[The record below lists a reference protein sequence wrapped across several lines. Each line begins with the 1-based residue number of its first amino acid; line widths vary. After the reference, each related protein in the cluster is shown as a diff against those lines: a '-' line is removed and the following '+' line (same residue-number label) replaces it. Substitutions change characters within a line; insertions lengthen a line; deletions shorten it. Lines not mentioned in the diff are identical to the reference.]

1 MDKIASGLAPA
12 AAADIAIEDDSVSLL
27 ETLIPLAEHWK
38 LLAFGP
44 LAVGIVAFGIA
55 TLIPPTYTAIATM
68 LPPQQQQSAA
78 GSLLSSLGSLG
89 GLAGLAGG
97 ASGLRTPADQYVALM
112 QSATVSDRMIDQF
125 KLLDVYDQEYRIDA
139 RRALATNVHIA
150 VGKKDGLITIEV
162 DDKSPQRAAEM
173 ANRYVDE
180 LRRMTDTIAV
190 SEAQQ
195 RRKFFELQLRQTQE
209 KLVQAQQ
216 ALQASGFAQGALKA
230 EPKSAAE
237 AYARLRAE
245 LTAAE
250 VRLQTLR
257 GSLSDNTPEVQQQQ
271 NTLAA
276 LRGQV
281 ARLEQPAAAASGP
294 DYVSKYRE
302 FKYQETLF
310 DLFAK
315 QYELARVDESREGG
329 LIQVVDTAT
338 LPEKK
343 SKPKR
348 LFIALGATFASG
360 IVLVAAVMIRRW
372 WHAATTNP
380 ANTAPLERLRTALGR
395 RSQAAIRHHTT

>member
-1 MDKIASGLAPA
+1 MDKIASDLAPA
-12 AAADIAIEDDSVSLL
+12 AAADIDIEDDSVSLL
-27 ETLIPLAEHWK
+27 EAVVPLAERWK
-38 LLAFGP
+38 LLVFGP
-44 LAVGIVAFGIA
+44 LAAGLAAFGIA
-55 TLIPPTYTAIATM
+55 FLLPPIYTATTTL
-68 LPPQQQQSAA
+68 LPPQQQQSSAN
-78 GSLLSSLGSLG
+78 SLLSSLGSL
-89 GLAGLAGG
+89 AGLAGG
-97 ASGLRTPADQYVALM
+97 AAALRTPTDQYVALI
-112 QSATVSDRMIDQF
+112 QSATVSDRMVDQF
-125 KLLDVYDQEYRIDA
+125 RLMDVYDQKYRVDA
-139 RRALATNVHIA
+139 RRALATNVHIT
-150 VGKKDGLITIEV
+150 VGKKDGLIIVEV
-162 DDKSPQRAAEM
+162 DDTSPQRAAEM

-195 RRKFFELQLRQTQE
+195 RRKFFDLQLRQTQE

-271 NTLAA
+271 STLAA

-281 ARLEQPAAAASGP
+281 ARLEQPAVAASGP

-329 LIQVVDTAT
+329 LIQVVDAAT
-338 LPEKK
+338 PPERK

-360 IVLVAAVMIRRW
+360 IILIAAVLIRRSW
-372 WHAATTNP
+372 RATVADPTN
-380 ANTAPLERLRTALGR
+380 ADQIERLRKAFGR
-395 RSQAAIRHHTT
+395 RRSPT

>member
-1 MDKIASGLAPA
+1 MMDKALSDLGTAT
-12 AAADIAIEDDSVSLL
+12 ADITDEDDSVSLL
-27 ETLIPLAEHWK
+27 EAALPLAEHWK
-38 LLAFGP
+38 LLVIGP
-44 LAVGIVAFGIA
+44 LAAGLAAFGIA
-55 TLIPPTYTAIATM
+55 SLIPPTYTATTTL
-68 LPPQQQQSAA
+68 LPPQQQQSSAS
-78 GSLLSSLGSLG
+78 SLLSSLGSLG

-97 ASGLRTPADQYVALM
+97 STRTPADQYVALM
-112 QSATVSDRMIDQF
+112 QSATVSDRLVDQF
-125 KLLDVYDQEYRIDA
+125 KLMDAYDEKYRVDA
-139 RRALATNVHIA
+139 RRELAKYVRIT
-150 VGKKDGLITIEV
+150 VGKKDGLITVEV

-271 NTLAA
+271 STLAA

-281 ARLEQPAAAASGP
+281 ARLEQPATAASGP

-329 LIQVVDTAT
+329 LIQVVDAAAP
-338 LPEKK
+338 PEKK

-360 IVLVAAVMIRRW
+360 IILVAAVLIRRSW
-372 WHAATTNP
+372 RAAVADP
-380 ANTAPLERLRTALGR
+380 ANADQMERLRKAFGR
-395 RSQAAIRHHTT
+395 RGQTG

>member
-1 MDKIASGLAPA
+1 MMDKALSDLTPA
-12 AAADIAIEDDSVSLL
+12 RADVTDEDDSVSLL
-27 ETLIPLAEHWK
+27 EAAVPLAEHWK
-38 LLAFGP
+38 LLVIGP
-44 LAVGIVAFGIA
+44 LAAGLAAFGIA
-55 TLIPPTYTAIATM
+55 SLIPPTYTATTTL
-68 LPPQQQQSAA
+68 LPPQQQQSSAS
-78 GSLLSSLGSLG
+78 SLLSSLGSL
-89 GLAGLAGG
+89 AGLAGG
-97 ASGLRTPADQYVALM
+97 AASRTSADQYVALM
-112 QSATVSDRMIDQF
+112 QSATVSDRMVDQF
-125 KLLDVYDQEYRIDA
+125 KLLDVYEQKYRADA
-139 RRALATNVHIA
+139 RRALATNVHIT
-150 VGKKDGLITIEV
+150 VGKKDGLITVEV

-216 ALQASGFAQGALKA
+216 TLQASGFAQGALKA

-257 GSLSDNTPEVQQQQ
+257 GSLSDTTPEVQQQQ
-271 NTLAA
+271 STLAA

-329 LIQVVDTAT
+329 LIQVVDAAT
-338 LPEKK
+338 PPEKK

-348 LFIALGATFASG
+348 LFIALGATFGSG
-360 IVLVAAVMIRRW
+360 IILVVAVLIRRSW
-372 WHAATTNP
+372 RAVVADPTN
-380 ANTAPLERLRTALGR
+380 ADQIERLRKAFARR
-395 RSQAAIRHHTT
+395 RSPA

>member
-1 MDKIASGLAPA
+1 MMDKTASDLASA
-12 AAADIAIEDDSVSLL
+12 AAADITLEDDSVSLL
-27 ETLIPLAEHWK
+27 EAAVPLAEHWK
-38 LLAFGP
+38 LLVFGP
-44 LAVGIVAFGIA
+44 LAIGLAAFGIA
-55 TLIPPTYTAIATM
+55 TLIPPTYTATTTL
-68 LPPQQQQSAA
+68 LPPQQQQSSAS
-78 GSLLSSLGSLG
+78 SLLSSLGSL
-89 GLAGLAGG
+89 AGLAGG
-97 ASGLRTPADQYVALM
+97 AASGLRTPADQYVALM
-112 QSATVSDRMIDQF
+112 QSATVSDRMVDQF
-125 KLLDVYDQEYRIDA
+125 KLLDVYDQKYRVDA
-139 RRALATNVHIA
+139 RRALATNVHIT

-162 DDKSPQRAAEM
+162 DDKSPRRAADM

-271 NTLAA
+271 STLAA

-329 LIQVVDTAT
+329 LIQVVDAAT
-338 LPEKK
+338 PPEKK

-348 LFIALGATFASG
+348 LFIALGATFAGG
-360 IVLVAAVMIRRW
+360 IMLVAAVLIRRSW
-372 WHAATTNP
+372 RAAVADP
-380 ANTAPLERLRTALGR
+380 ANAHQMERLRKAFGR
-395 RSQAAIRHHTT
+395 RRQTG

>member
-1 MDKIASGLAPA
+1 MMDKASTDLSSA
-12 AAADIAIEDDSVSLL
+12 AVDVMDEDDSISLL
-27 ETLIPLAEHWK
+27 ETALPLAEHWK
-38 LLAFGP
+38 LLVVGP
-44 LAVGIVAFGIA
+44 LVAGLAAFGIA
-55 TLIPPTYTAIATM
+55 SLIPPTYTATTTL
-68 LPPQQQQSAA
+68 LPPQQQQSSAS
-78 GSLLSSLGSLG
+78 SLLSSLGSL
-89 GLAGLAGG
+89 AGLAGG
-97 ASGLRTPADQYVALM
+97 ASAVRTPADQYVALM
-112 QSATVSDRMIDQF
+112 QSATVSDRMVDQF
-125 KLLDVYDQEYRIDA
+125 KLLDVYDQKYRVDA
-139 RRALATNVHIA
+139 RRALAANVRIA
-150 VGKKDGLITIEV
+150 VGKKDGLITVEV

-257 GSLSDNTPEVQQQQ
+257 GSLSDSTPEVQQQQ
-271 NTLAA
+271 GTLAA
-276 LRGQV
+276 LRSQV

-329 LIQVVDTAT
+329 LIQVVDAAAP
-338 LPEKK
+338 PEKK

-348 LFIALGATFASG
+348 LFIAIGATFAGG
-360 IVLVAAVMIRRW
+360 IILIAAVLIRRSW
-372 WHAATTNP
+372 RAVITDPTN
-380 ANTAPLERLRTALGR
+380 ADQMERLREALQHRRNTA
-395 RSQAAIRHHTT
+395 

>member
-1 MDKIASGLAPA
+1 MDKPSTDLA
-12 AAADIAIEDDSVSLL
+12 AAEADVTDEDGSISLL
-27 ETLIPLAEHWK
+27 EAVVPLAEHWK
-38 LLAFGP
+38 LLVIGP
-44 LAVGIVAFGIA
+44 LVAGLAAFGIA
-55 TLIPPTYTAIATM
+55 SLIPPTYTATTTL
-68 LPPQQQQSAA
+68 LPPQQQQSSAS
-78 GSLLSSLGSLG
+78 SLLSSLGSL
-89 GLAGLAGG
+89 AGLAGG
-97 ASGLRTPADQYVALM
+97 ASALRTPADQYVALM
-112 QSATVSDRMIDQF
+112 QSATVSDRLVDRF
-125 KLLDVYDQEYRIDA
+125 KLLDVYDAKFRVDA
-139 RRALATNVHIA
+139 RRTLASSVRISI
-150 VGKKDGLITIEV
+150 GKKDGLITVEV

-180 LRRMTDTIAV
+180 LRHMTDTIAV

-195 RRKFFELQLRQTQE
+195 RRKFFEVQLRQTQE

-216 ALQASGFAQGALKA
+216 TLQASGFAQGALKA

-271 NTLAA
+271 STLAA
-276 LRGQV
+276 LRSQV

-329 LIQVVDTAT
+329 LIQVVDVAA

-348 LFIALGATFASG
+348 LFIALGAMFASG
-360 IVLVAAVMIRRW
+360 VILMAALLIRGSWR
-372 WHAATTNP
+372 ATIADPSN
-380 ANTAPLERLRTALGR
+380 AEQIGRLRNALGR
-395 RSQAAIRHHTT
+395 RRDPA

>member
-1 MDKIASGLAPA
+1 MMDKTASDLASA
-12 AAADIAIEDDSVSLL
+12 AAIDIDIEDDSVSLL
-27 ETLIPLAEHWK
+27 EAAVPLAEHWK
-38 LLAFGP
+38 LLVFGP
-44 LAVGIVAFGIA
+44 LAAGIVAFGIA
-55 TLIPPTYTAIATM
+55 YLIPPTYTATTTL
-68 LPPQQQQSAA
+68 LPPQQQQSSAS
-78 GSLLSSLGSLG
+78 SLLSSLGSL
-89 GLAGLAGG
+89 AGLAGG
-97 ASGLRTPADQYVALM
+97 AASGLRTPGDQYVALM
-112 QSATVSDRMIDQF
+112 QSATVSDRVVDQF
-125 KLLDVYDQEYRIDA
+125 KLLEIYDEKYRVDA
-139 RRALATNVHIA
+139 RRELAKNVRIT
-150 VGKKDGLITIEV
+150 VGKKDGLITVEV

-195 RRKFFELQLRQTQE
+195 RRKFFDLQLRQTQE

-216 ALQASGFAQGALKA
+216 TLQASGFAQGALKA

-271 NTLAA
+271 STLAA

-281 ARLEQPAAAASGP
+281 ARLEQPATAASGP

-329 LIQVVDTAT
+329 LIQVVDAAT
-338 LPEKK
+338 PPERK

-348 LFIALGATFASG
+348 LFVALGATLASG
-360 IVLVAAVMIRRW
+360 IILIAAVLIRRSW
-372 WHAATTNP
+372 RAAVADP
-380 ANTAPLERLRTALGR
+380 ANADHMERLRQAFGR
-395 RSQAAIRHHTT
+395 RRSPA